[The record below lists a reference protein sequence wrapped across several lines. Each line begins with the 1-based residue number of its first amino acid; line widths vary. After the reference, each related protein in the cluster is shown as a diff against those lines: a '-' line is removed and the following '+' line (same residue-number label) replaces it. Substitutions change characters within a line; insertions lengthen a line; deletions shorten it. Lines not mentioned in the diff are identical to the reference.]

1 MSTVYEISHEST
13 MKEIASLP
21 TSVRLACL
29 ALRSTRQG
37 RLILTLPDGRMFRF
51 DHGIPGPKAEIHV
64 KHNDLFGRVLRAGD
78 IGFAEAYMDDQFD
91 TPDLTAVLEFFAV
104 NFDQAG
110 KLGRGSTLPNILRFI
125 VNALTRKNTRKG
137 SKQNILS
144 HYDLGN
150 SFYEKWLDPSMTY
163 SSGIFENGD
172 TLSDS
177 QRRKYDHIAKSVGAA
192 PGMTILEIGSGW
204 GGFAEFVAR
213 EYGAK
218 VRSITISDAQHEY
231 AKARIARAGLSH
243 SVSIELCDYRDVEG
257 CFDAVV
263 SIEMFE
269 AVGEAF
275 WPGYFEKIQSLL
287 KPGGKAGLQII
298 TIDDEL
304 FPRYRKRVD
313 FIQKYIFP
321 GGMLPS
327 ISVLKNI
334 VADAGLQYESEEMF
348 GLSYARTLNLW
359 NKEFQRHW
367 NDIQELGFD
376 RKFRNLW
383 EYYLS
388 YCEAGFSTGRTDVG
402 QFLLSK
408 PE

>member
-1 MSTVYEISHEST
+1 MSTVYEISNEST

-29 ALRSTRQG
+29 ALRSTRKG
-37 RLILTLPDGRMFRF
+37 RLILTLPDERMFRF

-64 KHNDLFGRVLRAGD
+64 KDNAMFRRVLGAGD
-78 IGFAEAYMDDQFD
+78 IGFADAYMDEQFD

-110 KLGRGSTLPNILRFI
+110 KLGRGSKFPNVLRFI
-125 VNALTRKNTRKG
+125 VNALTRQNTRKG

-163 SSGIFENGD
+163 SSGIFEDGD
-172 TLSDS
+172 TISDA
-177 QRRKYDHIAKSVGAA
+177 QRRKYDHIARSVGAA
-192 PGMTILEIGSGW
+192 PGKEILEIGSGW
-204 GGFAEFVAR
+204 GGFAEYVAST
-213 EYGAK
+213 YGSK
-218 VRSITISDAQHEY
+218 VRSITISDAQYEY
-231 AKARIARAGLSH
+231 ARNRIDKAGLSDL
-243 SVSIELCDYRDVEG
+243 VSIELCDYRDVEG
-257 CFDAVV
+257 SFDAVV

-275 WPGYFEKIQSLL
+275 WPGYFEKIESLL
-287 KPGGKAGLQII
+287 RPGGKAGLQII
-298 TIDDEL
+298 TIEDDL

-327 ISVLKNI
+327 ISVLKEVI
-334 VADAGLQYESEEMF
+334 STAGLQYESEEMF
-348 GLSYARTLNLW
+348 GQSYAKTLNIW
-359 NKEFQRHW
+359 NQEFQRHW
-367 NDIQELGFD
+367 NDIQQLGFD